1 MPSTGFLLPPD
12 VQALLDAGRTID
24 AIKQLRVVQGL
35 GLKEAKDLID
45 AHQQGHHA
53 APPAH
58 STGFA
63 SDASSHVPDS
73 VRQALAA
80 GNKIEAIR
88 LLRAH
93 AGIGLRE
100 AKDRVDALA
109 ASTGSGNP
117 HGLSPGEQPRGGSQG
132 VVWIV
137 AALVVAVAAFY
148 LLRP

>member
-45 AHQQGHHA
+45 AHQHGHHA

-63 SDASSHVPDS
+63 SDASSHAPDS

-93 AGIGLRE
+93 AGIGLKE

>member
-80 GNKIEAIR
+80 
-88 LLRAH
+88 
-93 AGIGLRE
+93 
-100 AKDRVDALA
+100 
-109 ASTGSGNP
+109 STGSGSP

-132 VVWIV
+132 LVWIV